1 MSRIRFDQE
10 LLELQQGLT
19 SMASLIEE
27 SLTCSLALVERNDKA
42 AVEKIFESTQR
53 VRELERQIERQC
65 LLLLL
70 YQQPIA
76 SDLRRVSSALKIITH
91 LRRISEQSANI
102 AELVREIMP
111 CDVGYRIDYIGEMGD
126 VVRKMVHRTI
136 QAFVRQQLD
145 AATNAIIMDDIID
158 DLFVKVRQELVEYI
172 KKEPTNAEEA
182 LDLFMIA
189 KYLEKIGDHAASMAN
204 WVIFSITGERRK
216 NVGNEKIEIR

>member
-27 SLTCSLALVERNDKA
+27 SLTCSLALVERNDKD
-42 AVEKIFESTQR
+42 AVEKIFESTQQ

-145 AATNAIIMDDIID
+145 AAANAIIMDDIID

-216 NVGNEKIEIR
+216 DVDNEKIEIR